1 MQLESL
7 SFALYPHYN
16 LLQKHHPVIADI
28 LVAKTRLAI
37 NVLKEEQSIEH
48 QELKTQRN
56 FVFYQGRQK

>member
-16 LLQKHHPVIADI
+16 LLQKHHPVISDI

-37 NVLKEEQSIEH
+37 NVLKEEQSVEH
-48 QELKTQRN
+48 QWAT
-56 FVFYQGRQK
+56 